1 MSKKRLAVV
10 LGTILGVLLVD
21 QCSKLWVKTHMALH
35 ESIRVTDW
43 FYILFTENRGMAFGM
58 ELVDKYL
65 LTGFRV
71 VAACWLA
78 WYMWRLIKRN
88 ERIGYLVCIAL
99 ITAGALGN
107 IIDCVFYGVIFN
119 APDPPAVA
127 HFTSWGF
134 GYDVLFRGRVV
145 DMLYFPLVS
154 WNWPSWMP
162 LVGGEHFV
170 FFSPIFNLADSAISC
185 GVVALVLFYHEK
197 FQR

>member
-1 MSKKRLAVV
+1 
-10 LGTILGVLLVD
+10 
-21 QCSKLWVKTHMALH
+21 MALH

-43 FYILFTENRGMAFGM
+43 FYILFTENRGMVFGM
-58 ELVDKYL
+58 ELVDKYM

-78 WYMWRLIKRN
+78 WYMWKLIKRN

-99 ITAGALGN
+99 ITAGAVGN

-134 GYDVLFRGRVV
+134 GYDVLFRGRYNGKY
-145 DMLYFPLVS
+145 L
-154 WNWPSWMP
+154 
-162 LVGGEHFV
+162 
-170 FFSPIFNLADSAISC
+170 
-185 GVVALVLFYHEK
+185 
-197 FQR
+197 